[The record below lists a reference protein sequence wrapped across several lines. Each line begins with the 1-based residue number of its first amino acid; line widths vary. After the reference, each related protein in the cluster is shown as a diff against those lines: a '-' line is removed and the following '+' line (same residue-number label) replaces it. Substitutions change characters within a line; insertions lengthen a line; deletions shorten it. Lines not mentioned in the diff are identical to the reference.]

1 MILSHSKNQVV
12 MTEDDYKH
20 LLAENKRLEDEIG
33 YLRYEMTEKDSAYQE
48 LGQNYNELDIK
59 YDGLNVELSIATDE
73 IEELEKKLTTALEDV
88 DDLKAEE
95 KLNEKIIGDLED
107 ELHDTRNELKAAVE
121 QICTDM
127 RNL

>member
-1 MILSHSKNQVV
+1 
-12 MTEDDYKH
+12 MTEGDYKH

-33 YLRYEMTEKDSAYQE
+33 YLRHEMTEKDSAYQE
-48 LGQNYNELDIK
+48 LDQNYNELDIK

-107 ELHDTRNELKAAVE
+107 ELYDTRNELKAAVE